1 MIMNK
6 TPIISY
12 QFVDVPENMQT
23 IVKDIVKKNIEG
35 KMDSYFKKI
44 YDKKETAE
52 IRIDYSMSKN
62 KLGKWTGNF
71 RFNYDGKTFKRETGE
86 SGFKIIEDVPIHAF
100 DHFKTHLSDQ
110 SEKPI
115 RPKK

>member
-1 MIMNK
+1 MSRLFLSPNHTIMSK
-6 TPIISY
+6 TPVISY

-23 IVKDIVKKNIEG
+23 IVKDIVKKNVEG

-44 YDKKETAE
+44 YDRKETAE
-52 IRIDYSMSKN
+52 IRIDYNIAKN

-86 SGFKIIEDVPIHAF
+86 S
-100 DHFKTHLSDQ
+100 
-110 SEKPI
+110 
-115 RPKK
+115 